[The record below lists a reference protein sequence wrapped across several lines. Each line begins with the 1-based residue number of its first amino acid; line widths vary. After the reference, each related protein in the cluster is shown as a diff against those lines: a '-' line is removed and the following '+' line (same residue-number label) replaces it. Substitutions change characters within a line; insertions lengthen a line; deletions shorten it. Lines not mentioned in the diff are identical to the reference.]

1 MADGAPGRFRIP
13 ILIGCV
19 LMIVSGF
26 LPWWRAGGDS
36 VGGVPLPATTG
47 LGLQGPGLVV
57 YAVAIGALLLL
68 DVGYMRGRYGF
79 ILDAPLTYLLLGLVA
94 GAALA
99 FRGYE
104 LVSLSFLPFPDRAP
118 GFAAAVAGVAF
129 ILYGAGTG
137 LTSDA
142 GPRY

>member
-1 MADGAPGRFRIP
+1 MSDGSAGRFRIL

-19 LMIVSGF
+19 LMIASGF
-26 LPWWRAGGDS
+26 LPWWRTGGDS
-36 VGGVPLPATTG
+36 VAGVALPATSG
-47 LGLQGPGLVV
+47 IGLQGPGLVV

-79 ILDAPLTYLLLGLVA
+79 LLDAPLTYLVLGLVA

-99 FRGYE
+99 YRGWE
-104 LVSLSFLPFPDRAP
+104 LVSLAYLPFPDRAP

-129 ILYGAGTG
+129 VLYGAGTA

-142 GPRY
+142 PRRY